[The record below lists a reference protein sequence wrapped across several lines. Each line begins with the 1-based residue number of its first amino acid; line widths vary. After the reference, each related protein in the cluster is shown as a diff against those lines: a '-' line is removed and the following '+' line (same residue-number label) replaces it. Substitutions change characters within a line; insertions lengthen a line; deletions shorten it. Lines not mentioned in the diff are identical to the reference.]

1 MNLENLK
8 TTDLVGQ
15 WDLNLPVQ
23 TTSSQ
28 QGRVECIGTVGSH
41 DNLGLAEIVE
51 SIQLVK
57 KFHQCSLNFSVCRG
71 TLGESSTTDSVDFV
85 HEDDTGLVFFGVTE
99 HFSY

>member
-1 MNLENLK
+1 NLE
-8 TTDLVGQ
+8 TTNLVGQ
-15 WDLNLPVQ
+15 RDLNLPVQ

-41 DNLGLAEIVE
+41 NNLSLSEIVE

-57 KFHQCSLNFSVCRG
+57 KLHQCSLDFSVRRG